1 MKRRYPTD
9 LSEAEWEWLKPYV
22 SPAKERG
29 RLRIHS
35 PRCLLDAVFYVLRSG
50 CAWGL
55 LPYEFPPWKIVYWWF
70 RKWRLDGTFE
80 RLNAALRERLRTRLG
95 RNAQPSAGIVDS
107 QSTKTIQVG
116 GEQRGYYGGKKMRGS
131 KRHLLVVTEGLV
143 LKAKIHSVP
152 RSPTRLDS
160 SCCSR
165 RWKQGAPSP
174 LLKTGEEPGS
184 SCLGQE
190 EVVPVVA
197 HPVCSPSTT

>member
-1 MKRRYPTD
+1 M
-9 LSEAEWEWLKPYV
+9 
-22 SPAKERG
+22 
-29 RLRIHS
+29 
-35 PRCLLDAVFYVLRSG
+35 
-50 CAWGL
+50 
-55 LPYEFPPWKIVYWWF
+55 
-70 RKWRLDGTFE
+70 
-80 RLNAALRERLRTRLG
+80 
-95 RNAQPSAGIVDS
+95 
-107 QSTKTIQVG
+107 G

-152 RSPTRLDS
+152 RSLTRLDS

-165 RWKQGAPSP
+165 RWKQGAPSS
-174 LLKTGEEPGS
+174 LLKTGEEPSS